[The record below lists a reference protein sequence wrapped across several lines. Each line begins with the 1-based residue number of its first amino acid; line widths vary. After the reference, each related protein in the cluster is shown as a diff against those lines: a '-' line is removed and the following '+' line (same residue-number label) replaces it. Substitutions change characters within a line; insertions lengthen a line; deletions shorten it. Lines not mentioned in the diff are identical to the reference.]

1 MSISGGIAIYQ
12 FIRSTTSRVV
22 KRSGAVVDSEFL
34 EPVTAVGIKRP
45 VRDRLG
51 SNADAVNLDN
61 KRIFLFSIPEDF
73 HLSKD
78 DLRFKIM
85 KKSQG
90 NDKQKNVD
98 LRDILSR
105 KQKARSSSTNHKV
118 RQSLPEPGNGRQRA
132 PQQKDDRRC
141 MPELKDGQWDS
152 VKAEPRDD
160 RRLARDIFEAGPRDD
175 SRLLWGSVDV
185 GPRDDRRFIRD
196 PVNLGPSD
204 DSRLLRVPIDVGP
217 RMHKLYDDIQPNLD
231 PVDGSMPS
239 RLTSTRTSR
248 TLSQMDLSKTSFSL
262 ETLDQISRPSSHKL
276 LDNSSSLS
284 LPPPPPPPME
294 EPLSRPLMRAFN
306 DPRPVPYTSRDIHE
320 IPRPMTTSYPL
331 KPAISNEPIKPVG
344 PLLAPQL
351 PTGGMAQQSQYPVE
365 YLSLEGFLHSL
376 GLDKYVISFKVEEI
390 DMATLRQ
397 MGENDLKEM
406 GIPMF
411 LKTSERS
418 EKGINKLAT
427 FESDYSPDHKFITY
441 PEIRSFE
448 SVCML
453 SFISHYNEALLIDW
467 VSIDNILGKKT
478 FKEPDD
484 FKGIQPYGI
493 VNEMDLTWYS

>member
-1 MSISGGIAIYQ
+1 MED
-12 FIRSTTSRVV
+12 TSRSQVTITLGRSGHVV
-22 KRSGAVVDSEFL
+22 KRSGTVVDGEFL
-34 EPVTAVGIKRP
+34 EPVSAVGIKRP

-61 KRIFLFSIPEDF
+61 KRHRGVNGRLSAKESNGVDDF

-98 LRDILSR
+98 LRDILSQ

-132 PQQKDDRRC
+132 PEQKDDRRC

-160 RRLARDIFEAGPRDD
+160 RRLARDIFEVGPRDD
-175 SRLLWGSVDV
+175 SGLLWGSVDV

-284 LPPPPPPPME
+284 LPPPPPME
-294 EPLSRPLMRAFN
+294 EPLSRPIMRAFN

-331 KPAISNEPIKPVG
+331 KPAIFNEPIKPVG

-406 GIPMF
+406 GIPMGPRKKI
-411 LKTSERS
+411 LLALHAR
-418 EKGINKLAT
+418 NK
-427 FESDYSPDHKFITY
+427 
-441 PEIRSFE
+441 RQ
-448 SVCML
+448 V
-453 SFISHYNEALLIDW
+453 
-467 VSIDNILGKKT
+467 
-478 FKEPDD
+478 
-484 FKGIQPYGI
+484 Q
-493 VNEMDLTWYS
+493 